1 MKIRVEGAYV
11 IKSAESRPKAINLE
25 AAKAFQRVPP
35 TDQDRALAAAVRVRV
50 NERKS

>member
-1 MKIRVEGAYV
+1 MKIRVKGAYV
-11 IKSAESRPKAINLE
+11 IKSAESRPKPINPE

-35 TDQDRALAAAVRVRV
+35 TDRDRALAATVRARV